1 MADRKMADRKIG
13 GAIGRSIFLS
23 AIFLSAIFLS
33 AIFLSAIFLSAIFLS
48 AIFLSYSLFIHCR
61 CYDAEPIDQAVS
73 VRRVLITEGGAAQLD
88 ISEPPA
94 TAAQRAESRITL
106 ILP

>member
-33 AIFLSAIFLSAIFLS
+33 AIFLSAIFMS